1 MSELLGQYL
10 ERIRKEK
17 KISLRDAAEKS
28 GVSYSYIRDIEL
40 GINRKTK
47 KEVSPSPAALKKIAD
62 AYQINYYELLEKAGI
77 LNENSETILNQSND
91 KLDALLLKEANI
103 DNPWGTI
110 PVIGAICA
118 GDGIIADSNIEDY
131 VVYPM
136 LNKKKPDY
144 ALKVQ
149 GDSMM
154 QVGIE
159 DGDIVYLRAS
169 NWVEKNGQIAAVIVN
184 GEEGTL
190 KRVFWDA
197 DRNVVKLVP
206 ENPKYNSIEV
216 FPNEVH
222 ICGVYAGHFKPEFQM
237 DL

>member
-1 MSELLGQYL
+1 MSELGRYL
-10 ERIRKEK
+10 ESVRKEK
-17 KISLRDAAEKS
+17 NISLREAAEKS

-47 KEVSPSPAALKKIAD
+47 KEVSPSAQVLKKISD
-62 AYQINYYELLEKAGI
+62 VYDINYYDVLEKAGI
-77 LNENSETILNQSND
+77 IDENSDSLLKETNE
-91 KLDALLLKEANI
+91 KLDALLKETNI

-110 PVIGAICA
+110 PLVGTICA
-118 GDGIIADSNIEDY
+118 GDGLIANSNVEDF

-144 ALKVQ
+144 ALRVQ
-149 GDSMM
+149 GDSMN

-159 DGDIVYLRAS
+159 SGDIVFLRAS

-190 KRVFWDA
+190 KRVFWEA
-197 DRNVVKLVP
+197 ERNIIRLVP
-206 ENPKYNSIEV
+206 ENSKYRTIEV

-222 ICGVYAGHFKPEFQM
+222 ICGVYAGHFKPEYQM
-237 DL
+237 DDI

>member
-1 MSELLGQYL
+1 MNELGQYL
-10 ERIRKEK
+10 EGIRKQK

-47 KEVSPSPAALKKIAD
+47 KEVTPSPSALKKIAD
-62 AYQINYYELLEKAGI
+62 AYDINYYEVLEKAGI
-77 LNENSETILNQSND
+77 IDETSDTLLKETNE
-91 KLDALLLKEANI
+91 KLDALLKESSI

-110 PVIGAICA
+110 PLVGTICA
-118 GDGIIADSNIEDY
+118 GDGLIASSNVEDF

-144 ALKVQ
+144 ALRVQ
-149 GDSMM
+149 GDSMN

-159 DGDIVYLRAS
+159 SGDIVYLRAS
-169 NWVEKNGQIAAVIVN
+169 NWVERNGQIAAVIVN

-190 KRVFWDA
+190 KRVYWEA
-197 DRNVVKLVP
+197 ERNVIRLVP
-206 ENPKYNSIEV
+206 ENSKYRTIEV

>member
-1 MSELLGQYL
+1 MSELGRYL
-10 ERIRKEK
+10 ESVRKEK
-17 KISLRDAAEKS
+17 KISLREAAEKS

-47 KEVSPSPAALKKIAD
+47 KEVSPSAQVLKKISD
-62 AYQINYYELLEKAGI
+62 VYDINYYDVLEKAGI
-77 LNENSETILNQSND
+77 IDENSDTLLKETNE
-91 KLDALLLKEANI
+91 KLDALLKESNI

-110 PVIGAICA
+110 PLVGTICA
-118 GDGIIADSNIEDY
+118 GDGLIATSNVEDF

-144 ALKVQ
+144 ALRVQ
-149 GDSMM
+149 GDSMN

-159 DGDIVYLRAS
+159 SGDIVFLRAS

-190 KRVFWDA
+190 KRVFWEA
-197 DRNVVKLVP
+197 ERNVIRLVP
-206 ENPKYNSIEV
+206 ENSKYRTIEV

-222 ICGVYAGHFKPEFQM
+222 ICGVYAGHFKPEYQM
-237 DL
+237 DDI